1 MAALFTEYQLI
12 IVDQNADW
20 IALFV
25 HYYPPLL
32 RLIQNY
38 SSVMHFDLNGIRRS
52 FMDNR
57 CAWDRKEIQLQI
69 RKKKDFFTRRC
80 QDKTVTVVT
89 NEIFN
94 NLHSGAK
101 IAVFLLQ
108 SFCKE
113 FSVYNTSRPGQNDHR
128 FTNKSHS

>member
-1 MAALFTEYQLI
+1 MAALFTEYHLI

-32 RLIQNY
+32 HLIQNY

-69 RKKKDFFTRRC
+69 RKKKDYGFFYTSMPRQNGHRC
-80 QDKTVTVVT
+80 YKRNFQ
-89 NEIFN
+89 
-94 NLHSGAK
+94 
-101 IAVFLLQ
+101 
-108 SFCKE
+108 
-113 FSVYNTSRPGQNDHR
+113 
-128 FTNKSHS
+128 